1 MRLPFFKPKR
11 FEPDFPIIPLF
22 ATEEEAFR
30 LLSAYSKVT
39 EESPGNDSAIARKL
53 LVAKTHE
60 TRISVGIWD
69 GRVRYANYLT
79 ERFNQTDDLKGR
91 KLGWFVDH
99 YGGPQEFDEPN
110 DTGYMIFWR
119 NPGRKIRIVFGL
131 HMGPVRVID
140 ENPEHW
146 PTRENDEA

>member
-22 ATEEEAFR
+22 ATEDEAFR
-30 LLSAYSKVT
+30 LLSQHAAVT
-39 EESPGNDSAIARKL
+39 QEEPGNDKAIAQKL
-53 LVAKTHE
+53 LVAKTDE

-79 ERFNQTDDLKGR
+79 ERFNQNDDLKGK

-99 YGGPQEFDEPN
+99 YGGPQEFDQPN
-110 DTGYMIFWR
+110 DTGFMIFWR
-119 NPGRKIRIVFGL
+119 NPKKKLKIVFGL

-140 ENPEHW
+140 EDPEHW
-146 PTRENDEA
+146 PQKANEEA